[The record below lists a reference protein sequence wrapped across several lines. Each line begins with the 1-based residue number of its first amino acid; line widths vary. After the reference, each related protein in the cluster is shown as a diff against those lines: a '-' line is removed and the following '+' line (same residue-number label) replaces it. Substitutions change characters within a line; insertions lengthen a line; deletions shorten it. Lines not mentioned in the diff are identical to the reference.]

1 MLRVNSSNPCK
12 IVYSLCK
19 HEFLGYLI
27 EPHIVQLNPQG
38 DFSLTYQ
45 RLFTHTAKEFAKH
58 LTEVDFKL
66 IKILDETEQD
76 YIIKK
81 YQKKAIR
88 PFEFFSKF
96 YSGGGKFF
104 SPLTYSSQYVDIT
117 ETSAKK

>member
-1 MLRVNSSNPCK
+1 MLRVNSSSPCK

-45 RLFTHTAKEFAKH
+45 RLFTHTAKEFNKH
-58 LTEVDFKL
+58 LTDVDFKL
-66 IKILDETEQD
+66 IKILDEMEQD

-81 YQKKAIR
+81 YHKKA
-88 PFEFFSKF
+88 FSA
-96 YSGGGKFF
+96 
-104 SPLTYSSQYVDIT
+104 SSFK
-117 ETSAKK
+117 ECK

>member
-1 MLRVNSSNPCK
+1 MLRVNSAGPCK

-66 IKILDETEQD
+66 IRVFAQFSSKVE
-76 YIIKK
+76 
-81 YQKKAIR
+81 
-88 PFEFFSKF
+88 PFYLQCFHQM
-96 YSGGGKFF
+96 
-104 SPLTYSSQYVDIT
+104 L
-117 ETSAKK
+117 